1 MGRPPFKRRGVG
13 RGGNKSATDQK
24 GSSSGGTGK
33 YRAPTVGYEDCIF
46 SHGDTKDA
54 AVFTATLTKLA
65 RMVALKSWA
74 GATVAGRAMERMEEP
89 TLVEPTMAAVLYV
102 GKEEFVDQ
110 LSGET
115 KTRDKNV
122 AKDPSMIARDQ
133 GIWMIHYKQ
142 WIVDSTA
149 WATNRAKIFALVL
162 EHCPPDL
169 EEVLKTLSSW
179 VKVHDEQDAIELLKM
194 VRNVALD
201 QTETKQ
207 TVMSYVESSYELF
220 TFHQDKHDT
229 LDNYSIMFKAIV
241 DSIEAHGGRP
251 WHHPKLAKERAD
263 IIRVRMLKAEGG
275 CSQSRLDEIIAAAD
289 KKGEEEADDEMLSCQ
304 FILGADNGRFKEVK
318 KAPSECIHPW

>member
-74 GATVAGRAMERMEEP
+74 GATVAGRAMERMKEP

-102 GKEEFVDQ
+102 GKEEYVDE
-110 LSGET
+110 LSGVT
-115 KTRDKNV
+115 RTRDKNV

-142 WIVDSTA
+142 WIVDSAA
-149 WATNRAKIFALVL
+149 WETNRAKIFALVL

-179 VKVHDEQDAIELLKM
+179 VKVHDEQDAIDLLKM

-220 TFHQDKHDT
+220 TFHQDKHPLIYNVYTKRNHVRKYYYSSKRTRRKPDVT
-229 LDNYSIMFKAIV
+229 LQKFRHLFVEISLEKR
-241 DSIEAHGGRP
+241 SC
-251 WHHPKLAKERAD
+251 L
-263 IIRVRMLKAEGG
+263 RVNV
-275 CSQSRLDEIIAAAD
+275 QVEIIVID
-289 KKGEEEADDEMLSCQ
+289 IQESSLEFFCL
-304 FILGADNGRFKEVK
+304 R
-318 KAPSECIHPW
+318 